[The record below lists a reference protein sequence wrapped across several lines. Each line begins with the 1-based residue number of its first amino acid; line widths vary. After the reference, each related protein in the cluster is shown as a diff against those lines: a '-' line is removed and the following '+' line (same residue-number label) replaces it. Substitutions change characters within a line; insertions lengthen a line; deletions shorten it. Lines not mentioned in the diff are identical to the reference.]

1 MSKVDRKAY
10 LSSADV
16 MLARLDDV
24 EGQAEAVYAGGAS
37 WARRLIVGKS
47 RSAPGDLRL
56 DSRVSLLGCVVD
68 NGSRNGLLV
77 FQDVPASLT
86 PLTSRRE
93 SLHSAWEDDEF
104 LRANLSLVRSNID
117 LVMAGDCIDEVVE

>member
-1 MSKVDRKAY
+1 
-10 LSSADV
+10 L
-16 MLARLDDV
+16 
-24 EGQAEAVYAGGAS
+24 
-37 WARRLIVGKS
+37 
-47 RSAPGDLRL
+47 RS
-56 DSRVSLLGCVVD
+56 DSQVSLLGCVAD

-77 FQDVPASLT
+77 FQDIPALLT

-117 LVMAGDCIDEVVE
+117 LVMAGECIDKVVE